1 MSSDDWNDDQVR
13 FLIDERKERNLEY
26 HSTPNKKKRLFW
38 EDIARKLNE
47 QENTNYF
54 TGDDCNK
61 KFSNLTKAFK
71 VNSLLEFYERSG

>member
-1 MSSDDWNDDQVR
+1 MSSDGWNGAQVR
-13 FLIDERKERNLEY
+13 FLINERKERNSEF

-54 TGDDCNK
+54 TSEDCQK
-61 KFSNLTKAFK
+61 KFNNLKKAYKVSNSCLT
-71 VNSLLEFYERSG
+71 L